1 MDKRDERRELIKEL
15 AVASYHY
22 ASMHNIPDDKWVQ
35 YAVDSATALLAALD
49 QQSPP
54 TPPIN
59 QCDGCQRGLPLS
71 KHGHHME
78 DGHPVM
84 ACTAD
89 RYAAAPGGEPK
100 ERVCRW
106 TVTNHTVGSGIYER
120 RLYVTGCE
128 DKRHE
133 SRETGADFCKYC
145 GGKIITE
152 AT

>member
-100 ERVCRW
+100 ERVCVW
-106 TVTNHTVGSGIYER
+106 R
-120 RLYVTGCE
+120 RTTPTSLTMYGCKGRLTKYLLFSM
-128 DKRHE
+128 DVMVA
-133 SRETGADFCKYC
+133 TFCPHC
-145 GGKIITE
+145 GGKIIVE